1 MEFTKNKL
9 PIETIHFFNELSEYI
24 GIKPLF
30 YGSVQRYDYFHGHSD
45 IDVDIFS
52 ENIKSTMNKM
62 QHFLGISKKK
72 FKKVVWKLINGKM
85 VYGFKTFYKN
95 EEKDIYV
102 EFSVYN
108 KTFEKDVLQEHLYK
122 THLPLYISLMLMIL
136 KFCFYKLQIINRKT
150 YIYYKNKILSLGI
163 GLPEDKFVSY

>member
-1 MEFTKNKL
+1 M
-9 PIETIHFFNELSEYI
+9 
-24 GIKPLF
+24 
-30 YGSVQRYDYFHGHSD
+30 
-45 IDVDIFS
+45 
-52 ENIKSTMNKM
+52 
-62 QHFLGISKKK
+62 KKK
-72 FKKVVWKLINGKM
+72 VFITGGSRGIGEAAVRYFALKKNYDVT
-85 VYGFKTFYKN
+85 FTFYKN

-150 YIYYKNKILSLGI
+150 YIYYKKKILSLGI